1 MNNPAAL
8 PIALYRANLALQARI
23 GELVQ
28 AGGRH
33 WLEYGQRLLDDGL
46 VENQAELKQILH
58 AQDWQKLAALPADT
72 FWRQMQQRFGDQ
84 QAAAQ
89 IAVATQSA
97 FARDLQDAFIR
108 WQHEVIEAMD
118 QAGLGQAVPAFD
130 ADWTRLFT
138 GQQPVAKPTVRTPHP
153 PAGANS
159 GPGSTGA
166 RATPAKKK
174 AAPGPAPGKTATGKA
189 AKKTTR

>member
-1 MNNPAAL
+1 MSNPATL
-8 PIALYRANLALQARI
+8 PMALYRANLALQARI

-33 WLEYGQRLLDDGL
+33 WLEFGQRLLDEGL
-46 VENQAELKQILH
+46 VENQAELGEILSN
-58 AQDWQKLAALPADT
+58 QDWHKLAALPADT

-97 FARDLQDAFIR
+97 FARDLQDAFVR

-138 GQQPVAKPTVRTPHP
+138 GQQPVVKPVRTPHP
-153 PAGANS
+153 ATDANS

-166 RATPAKKK
+166 HAAPAKKK
-174 AAPGPAPGKTATGKA
+174 AAPGPTSRKTATGKH
-189 AKKTTR
+189 AKKAAR

>member
-138 GQQPVAKPTVRTPHP
+138 GQQPAAKPSVRTPR
-153 PAGANS
+153 PAADSGA
-159 GPGSTGA
+159 GSVGA

-174 AAPGPAPGKTATGKA
+174 TAPGPAARKTATRKA
-189 AKKTTR
+189 AKKATR